1 MWEKIKSI
9 LTTTKYQVRI
19 GLAVVLIFLGGYNLF
34 FIGDDEGHG
43 DNISIKIESGMSTE
57 EIAQNLQEH
66 AIINNG
72 LGFRI
77 LARLEGKDTQFKEGI
92 YYFRVGMNINS
103 VLDRL
108 VQGPENQVVRITI
121 PEGFTVEDIAN
132 LLEKENLTTKEEFCK
147 VAKDYT
153 PYDYM
158 KEATENKD
166 IKYAVEGFLFPDTY
180 DIDRSYGAK
189 QIMQIMVDNFD
200 HRLNSEM
207 RERAKEENLYIFE

>member
-77 LARLEGKDTQFKEGI
+77 LAMIKVI
-92 YYFRVGMNINS
+92 IINS
-103 VLDRL
+103 TAKNTVKRAINASIPRALLLKAVSFCPDKLPMPAVL
-108 VQGPENQVVRITI
+108 PSCISTEAIK
-121 PEGFTVEDIAN
+121 PIATNASIIIKIVNNIFILPTNLN
-132 LLEKENLTTKEEFCK
+132 LLVL
-147 VAKDYT
+147 
-153 PYDYM
+153 
-158 KEATENKD
+158 
-166 IKYAVEGFLFPDTY
+166 
-180 DIDRSYGAK
+180 
-189 QIMQIMVDNFD
+189 
-200 HRLNSEM
+200 
-207 RERAKEENLYIFE
+207 

>member
-77 LARLEGKDTQFKEGI
+77 LARLEGRILNLK
-92 YYFRVGMNINS
+92 RVFI
-103 VLDRL
+103 
-108 VQGPENQVVRITI
+108 
-121 PEGFTVEDIAN
+121 
-132 LLEKENLTTKEEFCK
+132 
-147 VAKDYT
+147 
-153 PYDYM
+153 
-158 KEATENKD
+158 
-166 IKYAVEGFLFPDTY
+166 
-180 DIDRSYGAK
+180 
-189 QIMQIMVDNFD
+189 
-200 HRLNSEM
+200 
-207 RERAKEENLYIFE
+207 IFVWV

>member
-158 KEATENKD
+158 MHMYQLLCEGKYMDAAYAT
-166 IKYAVEGFLFPDTY
+166 AVVLLVMVIVINALSSFV
-180 DIDRSYGAK
+180 AK
-189 QIMQIMVDNFD
+189 K
-200 HRLNSEM
+200 LT
-207 RERAKEENLYIFE
+207 KK